1 MKAAT
6 LSVLASLASM
16 TVAIAVP
23 LEKRVLVTET
33 ATDVVVTT
41 VESTTTVWVKSQKP
55 THAAHLAQHA
65 QHQAHKH
72 QGPAGPP
79 KKAAAPAPAQTSEPT
94 PISTSQAPPE
104 SPSPLAVINKAP
116 APAPASA
123 VVSPQQPPPDVQQAA
138 TQAAP
143 AQGPATYKAPSPPA
157 SPPQP
162 PISPVVPPPVRQAN
176 SNAETNIIAG
186 STTDCGEV
194 GMPCAGDITFYD
206 TGLGA
211 CGWTNDGTT
220 ENVFALA
227 HGMMGSQS
235 NGNPFCGR
243 QAEVSLDG
251 KTVIGKLVDKCGGCK
266 GQDIDLSHAMFQA
279 LANEDS
285 GRISNVKW
293 HFID

>member
-6 LSVLASLASM
+6 LSILASLASL

-33 ATDVVVTT
+33 VTDVVVTT
-41 VESTTTVWVKSQKP
+41 VESTTTVWVKPPKP

-65 QHQAHKH
+65 HHQAHKH
-72 QGPAGPP
+72 EGPAGPP
-79 KKAAAPAPAQTSEPT
+79 KKAAAPAPAPEHTSEPT
-94 PISTSQAPPE
+94 PIAPPE
-104 SPSPLAVINKAP
+104 SSSPLAVINKAP
-116 APAPASA
+116 APAPAPA
-123 VVSPQQPPPDVQQAA
+123 VMSPQQPPPGVEQAA
-138 TQAAP
+138 KQAAP
-143 AQGPATYKAPSPPA
+143 AQGPATNQAASPPA

-176 SNAETNIIAG
+176 SNSETNINAG

-211 CGWTNDGTT
+211 CGWTNDGTA

-227 HGMMGSQS
+227 HEMMGSQS

>member
-6 LSVLASLASM
+6 LSILASLASL
-16 TVAIAVP
+16 TVGIVVP
-23 LEKRVLVTET
+23 LEKRVLVIET
-33 ATDVVVTT
+33 VTDVVVTT
-41 VESTTTVWVKSQKP
+41 VESTTTIWVKPQKP

-65 QHQAHKH
+65 HHQAHKH
-72 QGPAGPP
+72 KGPAGLP
-79 KKAAAPAPAQTSEPT
+79 KKAAAPAPAPAHTSEPT
-94 PISTSQAPPE
+94 PVAPPK
-104 SPSPLAVINKAP
+104 SSSPLAVVNKAP
-116 APAPASA
+116 APAPAPA
-123 VVSPQQPPPDVQQAA
+123 VVSPQQPPPGVEQAA
-138 TQAAP
+138 KQAAP
-143 AQGPATYKAPSPPA
+143 AQGPATNQAASPPA

-162 PISPVVPPPVRQAN
+162 PISPVVPPPPARQAN
-176 SNAETNIIAG
+176 SNSETNINAG

-211 CGWTNDGTT
+211 CGWTNDGTA

-227 HGMMGSQS
+227 HEMMGSQS